1 MSRYDSWL
9 EQPYQDQYAEEDRI
23 EEEIEFLMDTEHNPH
38 DFDIFMDAIADDAL
52 YTHKEQIT
60 AALAK
65 GGTMEQL
72 GKAIYQAVWDYCE
85 RRATEQATN

>member
-38 DFDIFMDAIADDAL
+38 DFDIFMDAIANDAL
-52 YTHKEQIT
+52 YDKKAEIT

-65 GGTMEQL
+65 DGTMEQL